1 MAKQNQTGKLNED
14 LAFLRDQITSI
25 GAQIGEA
32 INDKLEETAGIVDR
46 VSNTINRT
54 TAKAAVKSVTD
65 LTRGLDTAL
74 QNQLKIN
81 QGAIKL
87 SDITKAQQSLE
98 TRRLTLKQNLQ
109 RLEMLELISGEERI
123 KQETEIGEALN
134 KEAKILQDQVN
145 AYDSINK
152 KLGITGK
159 LIGGVSKIPVLGNLI
174 DAEEALGAAQMEAA
188 KDTATST
195 SVMKKAFSSLGTSL
209 KANLMDPLTGI
220 TMVIAGVK
228 ALYEIFKK
236 VDAETGN
243 FAKEMGIS
251 YDEARATRKEFENL
265 AASSGD
271 VNITATKLLQTQL
284 EINKALGA
292 NANLTEEDLIT
303 YTKLR
308 DVAKVEPEIL
318 AESLKLSKL
327 RGVSLKDATSSLLGQ
342 LKVIKAQ
349 TGINFSNKEIM
360 ADVAKVSAATKL
372 SLGGSTTELVKSVAQ
387 AKALGTSLGKLD
399 NIAGSLLD
407 FESSISAELE
417 AELVTGRELNLEGA
431 RRAALNNDL
440 VGLGKELQSQGIDA
454 AKFGKMNRIQQEAI
468 AKSMGMSRDE
478 MSEMLMEQQALQALG
493 KQNMDQVKQEYEL
506 ARKQGREAEFL
517 KKLGNDELAN
527 QLKSQSVQER
537 VAAAQEKLVSAFE
550 KLSPILEAILTPIA
564 DFAGFLTSS
573 KPLMDA
579 IVKGALILAGIK
591 FTNFLGLGKSLG
603 GLGGMLGGGG
613 GGGAVGGA
621 AKKLSE
627 KQIAAGFG
635 GKAAK
640 EALKTGGMGAAQ
652 TAMAGGGGFLS
663 KLGSPLKAITGKLGS
678 SAGKLLKIPVI
689 SSLLEGV
696 FANQDINQAITEG
709 GNLNDIYK
717 KIGIR
722 GGEAI
727 GGIGGTVIAGV
738 LGSALGPMGTIA
750 AGILGDM
757 AGRWVGGK
765 LVDVLGPEGFGKAI
779 SSALGKE
786 DEIKEGIKGGA
797 INAKDYVI
805 KTLPE
810 DTVVGAGGTKLGRT
824 DDMVA
829 LLERLVRI
837 VEKGGNV
844 YLDGTKVGTAMSV
857 GTYKVQ

>member
-1 MAKQNQTGKLNED
+1 
-14 LAFLRDQITSI
+14 
-25 GAQIGEA
+25 
-32 INDKLEETAGIVDR
+32 
-46 VSNTINRT
+46 
-54 TAKAAVKSVTD
+54 
-65 LTRGLDTAL
+65 
-74 QNQLKIN
+74 
-81 QGAIKL
+81 
-87 SDITKAQQSLE
+87 
-98 TRRLTLKQNLQ
+98 
-109 RLEMLELISGEERI
+109 
-123 KQETEIGEALN
+123 
-134 KEAKILQDQVN
+134 
-145 AYDSINK
+145 
-152 KLGITGK
+152 
-159 LIGGVSKIPVLGNLI
+159 
-174 DAEEALGAAQMEAA
+174 
-188 KDTATST
+188 
-195 SVMKKAFSSLGTSL
+195 
-209 KANLMDPLTGI
+209 
-220 TMVIAGVK
+220 
-228 ALYEIFKK
+228 
-236 VDAETGN
+236 
-243 FAKEMGIS
+243 
-251 YDEARATRKEFENL
+251 
-265 AASSGD
+265 
-271 VNITATKLLQTQL
+271 
-284 EINKALGA
+284 
-292 NANLTEEDLIT
+292 
-303 YTKLR
+303 
-308 DVAKVEPEIL
+308 
-318 AESLKLSKL
+318 
-327 RGVSLKDATSSLLGQ
+327 
-342 LKVIKAQ
+342 
-349 TGINFSNKEIM
+349 
-360 ADVAKVSAATKL
+360 
-372 SLGGSTTELVKSVAQ
+372 
-387 AKALGTSLGKLD
+387 
-399 NIAGSLLD
+399 
-407 FESSISAELE
+407 
-417 AELVTGRELNLEGA
+417 
-431 RRAALNNDL
+431 
-440 VGLGKELQSQGIDA
+440 
-454 AKFGKMNRIQQEAI
+454 
-468 AKSMGMSRDE
+468 
-478 MSEMLMEQQALQALG
+478 
-493 KQNMDQVKQEYEL
+493 
-506 ARKQGREAEFL
+506 
-517 KKLGNDELAN
+517 
-527 QLKSQSVQER
+527 
-537 VAAAQEKLVSAFE
+537 
-550 KLSPILEAILTPIA
+550 
-564 DFAGFLTSS
+564 
-573 KPLMDA
+573 
-579 IVKGALILAGIK
+579 
-591 FTNFLGLGKSLG
+591 
-603 GLGGMLGGGG
+603 MLGGGG

-627 KQIAAGFG
+627 KQVAAGFG

-837 VEKGGNV
+837 VEKGGNI

>member
-1 MAKQNQTGKLNED
+1 MAKQNSTQKLNEE
-14 LAFLRDQITSI
+14 LGFLRDQITSI

-98 TRRLTLKQNLQ
+98 ARRLTLTQNLQ
-109 RLEMLELISGEERI
+109 NLENLGLITAKERK
-123 KQETEIGEALN
+123 KQEVEIGDALD
-134 KEAKILQDQVN
+134 KESKILQNQVN
-145 AYDSINK
+145 SYDSINK

-159 LIGGVSKIPVLGNLI
+159 LVGGISKIPVLGNLI

-188 KDTATST
+188 KGTATST